1 MVEQETVNGTQV
13 ATDVAEVSFSLSEI
27 FLIMRPAI
35 SPAPQFCFSAH
46 LIDFGM
52 EHFESP

>member
-13 ATDVAEVSFSLSEI
+13 ATDVAEVGFSLSEI
-27 FLIMRPAI
+27 FLIDAI
-35 SPAPQFCFSAH
+35 SSALRFYFSAH

-52 EHFESP
+52 EHSDSP